1 MDYDSDGILRAEWPN
16 SGHFELTPMLWT
28 TMHWTRFVKPGWR
41 ALPCTD
47 ASVPTGRCAL
57 AGGGNCECCMI
68 CLYPASRAESSQP
81 LLFQAF
87 VALPHVT
94 HEHVASGHLSHLI
107 DCEYLLNHFFKFSFF
122 LL

>member
-57 AGGGNCECCMI
+57 AGGGNCECCI
-68 CLYPASRAESSQP
+68 VYTP
-81 LLFQAF
+81 LA
-87 VALPHVT
+87 ARKVT
-94 HEHVASGHLSHLI
+94 SL
-107 DCEYLLNHFFKFSFF
+107 CFFKLSSLYLILNGVAFMIF
-122 LL
+122 